1 MADISM
7 HEYTLL
13 NALFGFKKKKK
24 HNEKIQPII
33 KHFSKDNS
41 IKKNNEQEQR
51 TKALM
56 TQNVL

>member
-1 MADISM
+1 M

-13 NALFGFKKKKK
+13 NALFGFFFLKK